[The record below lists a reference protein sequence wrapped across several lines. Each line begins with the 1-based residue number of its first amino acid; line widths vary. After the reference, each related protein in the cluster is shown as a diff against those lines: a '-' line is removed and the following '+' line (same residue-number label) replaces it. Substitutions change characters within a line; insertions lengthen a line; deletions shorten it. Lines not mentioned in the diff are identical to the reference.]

1 MDDLRF
7 RSQQPPRNEP
17 TMNTL
22 VSPPRNGSRMPQP
35 VQAHDGRGALPRRF
49 TTDSGRV
56 PTLSSITNQRG
67 PEMGNDYNIEKK
79 KLEYERLREQ
89 RRRFELEMQKLEQ
102 AQRREEMELAKMQD
116 DLRQGHQSE
125 PTTPPEYHESSGFPT
140 MFSRPNRYSTSSL
153 TSPPGL
159 FNRPGRS
166 GSQLTSP
173 QATLMQQSRFSFDEH
188 LPSRS
193 VPGSRRNSDED
204 EKEEAVRQDPTS
216 HRSSNAYNRYSMPVT
231 RSRTGLYGSD
241 LDQTGTARFLFGE
254 EDASGEH
261 KYGHGT
267 DDNFPTLVRRDDQML
282 SASSAALDL
291 ALSPSPAPDAP
302 PTNGWGH
309 INRHR
314 TQQSLSAINTS
325 SLNGA
330 ASSGEISN
338 RANAR
343 HSLDLKFY
351 PDAPTDNQN
360 SVVSPTNHM
369 MATPPKLQSSFSAND
384 IPTVKSTNNAS
395 VTNNHAQQH
404 FHNHNASIGRIPA
417 GAVPGRHSRELSSDN
432 NMGGPREQPSHFPS
446 IQSALQANAAP
457 FGPGAPGP
465 GFPHTSQGNQA
476 PNVAP
481 TAGPNNTYGNFYPNG
496 YVSPSNPGPAGPPG
510 PPTSGP
516 GHYGMPPILAMGMQN
531 MNLGGNNMYPAQNYA
546 GYGALYNPQHQPRD
560 SQARVIQH
568 RRQMDNEAMSRYNGL
583 ALENVGGQIYDLC
596 KDQHGCRY
604 LQKKLEERNPEQV
617 HMIWLETNQHVI
629 ELMTDPFGNYL
640 CQKLLEYCNDDE
652 RTVLIQNAAAD
663 MVRIALNQHG
673 TRALQKM
680 IEFVTTSTQIEM
692 IINALRYQ
700 VVELI
705 QDLNGNHVIQKC
717 LNKLSAKDAQ
727 FIFDA
732 VGTNCVDVGT
742 HRHGCCVLQRCIDH
756 ASGDQKVWLISKITE
771 HAPILVQD
779 PFGNYVVQ
787 YIIDLNEPS
796 FTEPIVRMFKNR
808 IGQLS
813 RHKFSSNVIEK
824 CLRCSQEPSR
834 DMIVE
839 ELLTPG
845 EIERLLRDSYANYVI
860 QTALEY
866 ATPHS
871 KFRLVDAIRP
881 ILPSIR
887 STPYGRRIQAK
898 IQAFEGRSSATSSGQ
913 TTPADASQ
921 GQIALRPSHNRAM
934 SNTTSVIAPGGGF
947 GNGLNGGLNGGMAPR
962 GAQASYPTPANI
974 TVPPP
979 APPQNQRMQQYGY
992 NQQPRTMGNGPA
1004 DAGAGGETQWL

>member
-1 MDDLRF
+1 M
-7 RSQQPPRNEP
+7 
-17 TMNTL
+17 
-22 VSPPRNGSRMPQP
+22 
-35 VQAHDGRGALPRRF
+35 A
-49 TTDSGRV
+49 DSG
-56 PTLSSITNQRG
+56 S
-67 PEMGNDYNIEKK
+67 
-79 KLEYERLREQ
+79 
-89 RRRFELEMQKLEQ
+89 
-102 AQRREEMELAKMQD
+102 
-116 DLRQGHQSE
+116 
-125 PTTPPEYHESSGFPT
+125 
-140 MFSRPNRYSTSSL
+140 PN
-153 TSPPGL
+153 
-159 FNRPGRS
+159 
-166 GSQLTSP
+166 
-173 QATLMQQSRFSFDEH
+173 
-188 LPSRS
+188 
-193 VPGSRRNSDED
+193 NS
-204 EKEEAVRQDPTS
+204 
-216 HRSSNAYNRYSMPVT
+216 YNRYSMPVT
-231 RSRTGLYGSD
+231 RSRTGLYGAD

-254 EDASGEH
+254 EDTSGDN
-261 KYGHGT
+261 KYAQNNG

-302 PTNGWGH
+302 SSNGWGN

-314 TQQSLSAINTS
+314 AQQSLSAINTAA
-325 SLNGA
+325 LNGA
-330 ASSGEISN
+330 ASPGDIGN
-338 RANAR
+338 RSSVR

-351 PDAPTDNQN
+351 PDAPSDANQN
-360 SVVSPTNHM
+360 PIVSPTGNHM

-384 IPTVKSTNNAS
+384 VPTVKTANGGL

-417 GAVPGRHSRELSSDN
+417 GAVAGRHSRELSNDN
-432 NMGGPREQPSHFPS
+432 SMGGQREQPGPYPS
-446 IQSALQANAAP
+446 IQSALQASAAP
-457 FGPGAPGP
+457 FGPGAPGQ
-465 GFPHTSQGNQA
+465 GFPHTSQANQV
-476 PNVAP
+476 PNGTA
-481 TAGPNNTYGNFYPNG
+481 TAGPGNGFGGFYPSG
-496 YVSPSNPGPAGPPG
+496 YVSPNSNG

-516 GHYGMPPILAMGMQN
+516 YGLPLLAMSMQN
-531 MNLGGNNMYPAQNYA
+531 MNLNNGGTMYPPQNYA
-546 GYGALYNPQHQPRD
+546 GYGSLYTPPQQQQQQPPPQPRD

-640 CQKLLEYCNDDE
+640 CQKLLEFCNDDE

-680 IEFVTTSTQIEM
+680 IEFVTTPTQIEM
-692 IINALRYQ
+692 IINALRFQ

-717 LNKLSAKDAQ
+717 LNKLSAQDAQ

-756 ASGDQKVWLISKITE
+756 ASGDQKTWLIAKITE

-796 FTEPIVRMFKNR
+796 FTEPIVRMFQNR

-866 ATPHS
+866 ATPHG

-898 IQAFEGRSSATSSGQ
+898 IQAFEGRGSASSSGQ
-913 TTPADASQ
+913 VTPADATQ
-921 GQIALRPSHNRAM
+921 GQIPLRSGHNRAM
-934 SNTTSVIAPGGGF
+934 SNNTSIISPGGAF
-947 GNGLNGGLNGGMAPR
+947 GNGLNGAMASR
-962 GAQASYPTPANI
+962 GNQASYPTANNV

-979 APPQNQRMQQYGY
+979 GPQSQRMPQFGFKAQQ
-992 NQQPRTMGNGPA
+992 RSNGGGGGAA
-1004 DAGAGGETQWL
+1004 DTGAGGETQWL

>member
-1 MDDLRF
+1 MAN
-7 RSQQPPRNEP
+7 P
-17 TMNTL
+17 
-22 VSPPRNGSRMPQP
+22 SPS
-35 VQAHDGRGALPRRF
+35 D
-49 TTDSGRV
+49 
-56 PTLSSITNQRG
+56 
-67 PEMGNDYNIEKK
+67 
-79 KLEYERLREQ
+79 
-89 RRRFELEMQKLEQ
+89 
-102 AQRREEMELAKMQD
+102 
-116 DLRQGHQSE
+116 
-125 PTTPPEYHESSGFPT
+125 
-140 MFSRPNRYSTSSL
+140 
-153 TSPPGL
+153 
-159 FNRPGRS
+159 
-166 GSQLTSP
+166 
-173 QATLMQQSRFSFDEH
+173 
-188 LPSRS
+188 
-193 VPGSRRNSDED
+193 NS
-204 EKEEAVRQDPTS
+204 
-216 HRSSNAYNRYSMPVT
+216 YNRYSMPVT

-254 EDASGEH
+254 EDASGEN
-261 KYGHGT
+261 KYGQGT

-302 PTNGWGH
+302 STNGWGH

-330 ASSGEISN
+330 VSTGEIAT
-338 RANAR
+338 RASVR
-343 HSLDLKFY
+343 HSLDLKFF
-351 PDAPTDNQN
+351 PDAPSDNQ
-360 SVVSPTNHM
+360 VVSPPGNHI

-384 IPTVKSTNNAS
+384 VPTVKSTTGAS
-395 VTNNHAQQH
+395 ITNNHAQQH

-417 GAVPGRHSRELSSDN
+417 GAVPGRHSRELSNDN
-432 NMGGPREQPSHFPS
+432 SMGVAREQAGPYPS

-457 FGPGAPGP
+457 FGPGGP
-465 GFPHTSQGNQA
+465 GGPGHGYPHASQGN
-476 PNVAP
+476 PNPNGVA
-481 TAGPNNTYGNFYPNG
+481 TAGPNNSYSNFFPNG
-496 YVSPSNPGPAGPPG
+496 YVSPTSQAP

-516 GHYGMPPILAMGMQN
+516 YGMPLLAMGMQS
-531 MNLGGNNMYPAQNYA
+531 MNLGGGNNMYPAQNYA
-546 GYGALYNPQHQPRD
+546 GYGALYNQQSQPRD

-640 CQKLLEYCNDDE
+640 CQKLLEFCNDDE
-652 RTVLIQNAAAD
+652 RTVLIQNAAVD

-680 IEFVTTSTQIEM
+680 IEFVTTPTQIDM

-717 LNKLSAKDAQ
+717 LNKLSAHDAQ

-756 ASGDQKVWLISKITE
+756 ASGEQKVWLIAKITE

-796 FTEPIVRMFKNR
+796 FTEPIVRMFQTR

-871 KFRLVDAIRP
+871 KYRLVDAIRP

-898 IQAFEGRSSATSSGQ
+898 IQAFEGRGSATSSGQ
-913 TTPADASQ
+913 VTPADPSQ
-921 GQIALRPSHNRAM
+921 GQIPLRPSHTRAM
-934 SNTTSVIAPGGGF
+934 SNNTSIIAPGGAF
-947 GNGLNGGLNGGMAPR
+947 GNGLPGGMSGSVVPR
-962 GAQASYPTPANI
+962 GNQASYPTASNI

-979 APPQNQRMQQYGY
+979 APQNQRMQQYGF
-992 NQQPRTMGNGPA
+992 NSQPRANGGGPA
-1004 DAGAGGETQWL
+1004 EVGAGAGAGAASGEAQWL